1 MSIKPQFE
9 HYRYVGE
16 ICRLQSQYLVECRL
30 PGSEIS
36 GILAAQAKI
45 VPAECACSDGVVHY
59 SGKALLSIVYEDGN
73 RKICRAER
81 GVEFFHKA
89 EGEKVSPA
97 CMAKARLTAENVTW
111 RREGSGL
118 YLSAI
123 VDANLMVY
131 GEKQMEYLL
140 GGDGL
145 IVKKEEIGVYKTICV
160 NGETEAEDEFE
171 TDYVGDILLHSER
184 AVVNRVTAGG
194 GQVEL
199 EGELALNICVL
210 KNDDSVC
217 SYERLI
223 PFSMQVPCDEAFGSV
238 QVGARVNVK
247 SAFLT
252 AGTDEMRDKS
262 KMVLSY
268 CLAAE
273 CYLCAKEEFSVA
285 SDAFSTANEIALCK
299 KNDGGMYLTNYVKCA
314 ERVSGTAVLSPML
327 EGEYTLQAAVLPR
340 AELQCRKGE
349 NGMEAEGVVFA
360 DVLLVGTDGAHRA
373 AKLSL
378 PVAFPVPWEGAYA
391 EADCIVCGLNIRR
404 KKNGETEAEATLKL
418 GVRCY
423 DNKAWEYISEMTEGE
438 AFPADEGAFSVFLT
452 EAGEDLWQ
460 VAKRLNCPPDELQ
473 KSNAHLQFPLKEK
486 ERIFVYR
493 QIK

>member
-9 HYRYVGE
+9 NYRYVGE

-73 RKICRAER
+73 KQICRAER

-89 EGEKVSPA
+89 EGELVTPA

-118 YLSAI
+118 YLSVI
-123 VDANLMVY
+123 VDANVTVY
-131 GEKQMEYLL
+131 GEKQMEYLF
-140 GGDGL
+140 GGEQL
-145 IVKKEEIGVYKTICV
+145 IVKKEEIGVYKTVCV

-184 AVVNRVTAGG
+184 AVVNRVSASG
-194 GQVEL
+194 GQVDV
-199 EGELALNICVL
+199 EGEVALNICVL
-210 KNDDSVC
+210 KSDNSVC
-217 SYERLI
+217 SYERLL

-238 QVGARVNVK
+238 QAGARVNVK

-252 AGTDEMRDKS
+252 AGTDEVRDKS
-262 KMVLSY
+262 KMTLSY

-285 SDAFSTANEIALCK
+285 SDAFSTVNEIALIK
-299 KNDGGMYLTNYVKCA
+299 QKDGGRYLTNYIKCV
-314 ERVSGTAVLSPML
+314 ERVSGTAVLSPAL

-340 AELQCRKGE
+340 AELQCRKGD
-349 NGMEAEGVVFA
+349 NGAEAEGVVLA
-360 DVLLVGTDGAHRA
+360 DVLLVGADGAHRA

-378 PVAFPVPWEGAYA
+378 PVVFPLSWEGEYA
-391 EADCIVCGLNIRR
+391 EADCIVCGLNVRR
-404 KKNGETEAEATLKL
+404 RKNGETEAEATLKV

-423 DNKAWEYISEMTEGE
+423 DHKEWEYIAELSEGE
-438 AFPADEGAFSVFLT
+438 AFPSDTGAFSVFMT
-452 EAGEDLWQ
+452 EAGEELWQ
-460 VAKRLNCPPDELQ
+460 VAKRLNCPPEELQ
-473 KSNAHLQFPLKEK
+473 KSNPNLQFPLKEK
-486 ERIFVYR
+486 ERIFIYR